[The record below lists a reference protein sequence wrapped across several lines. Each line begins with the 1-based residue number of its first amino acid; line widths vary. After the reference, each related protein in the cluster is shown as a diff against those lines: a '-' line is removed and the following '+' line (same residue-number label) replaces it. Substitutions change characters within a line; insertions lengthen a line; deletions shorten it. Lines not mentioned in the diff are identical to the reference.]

1 MSRCDSAGVFRIHLC
16 PEGIFLYI
24 CVTLSLSLSL
34 SFSLSALHRVCA
46 SSCVCAERA
55 SLYVHMRVVTVAE
68 KM

>member
-16 PEGIFLYI
+16 PEGILLHI
-24 CVTLSLSLSL
+24 CVTLSLSLSA
-34 SFSLSALHRVCA
+34 FHRVCA